1 MPELDEILLQKQQIL
16 ENKGQK
22 RSPVVSARHDGIY
35 ISRLG
40 KEIVSF
46 SCNDYL
52 GLSQDKR
59 VLEAAS
65 KALQKYGS
73 GAGASRLV
81 TGECPL
87 YTELESLL
95 AAYHKTEASCVF
107 GSGYLANIGSIPALV
122 GKNDLIIADKFS
134 HACIIDAAKI
144 SGATLLRF
152 AHNNHEHCRILL
164 EENREEYQSC
174 LIITETIFSMDGD
187 IAPLD
192 ELAELAQ
199 EYDAWLMT
207 DSAHDFGIINDNKAV
222 IKMGTLSKAVGS
234 YGGYVCG
241 SKILVDY
248 LKTSARSLVFST
260 ALPPATLAASIEAL
274 EIIKSEP
281 ELCKRALQNA
291 RLFTSKL
298 GLPPAQSAIVPLIL
312 GENDK
317 VIAASSLL
325 VENGFFVAAI
335 RPPTVPE
342 NTARLRFTFSAL
354 HTEFHIEKLC
364 TLIKKQGWI

>member
-107 GSGYLANIGSIPALV
+107 GSG
-122 GKNDLIIADKFS
+122 
-134 HACIIDAAKI
+134 
-144 SGATLLRF
+144 
-152 AHNNHEHCRILL
+152 
-164 EENREEYQSC
+164 
-174 LIITETIFSMDGD
+174 
-187 IAPLD
+187 
-192 ELAELAQ
+192 
-199 EYDAWLMT
+199 
-207 DSAHDFGIINDNKAV
+207 
-222 IKMGTLSKAVGS
+222 
-234 YGGYVCG
+234 
-241 SKILVDY
+241 
-248 LKTSARSLVFST
+248 
-260 ALPPATLAASIEAL
+260 
-274 EIIKSEP
+274 
-281 ELCKRALQNA
+281 
-291 RLFTSKL
+291 
-298 GLPPAQSAIVPLIL
+298 
-312 GENDK
+312 
-317 VIAASSLL
+317 
-325 VENGFFVAAI
+325 
-335 RPPTVPE
+335 
-342 NTARLRFTFSAL
+342 
-354 HTEFHIEKLC
+354 
-364 TLIKKQGWI
+364 